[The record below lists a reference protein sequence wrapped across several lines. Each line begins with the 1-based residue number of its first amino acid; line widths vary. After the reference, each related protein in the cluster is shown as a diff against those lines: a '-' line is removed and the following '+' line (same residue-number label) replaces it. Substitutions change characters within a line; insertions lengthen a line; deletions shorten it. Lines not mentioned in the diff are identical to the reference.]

1 MWWTTS
7 FRKGEVLTATS
18 KDDAAHAARRT
29 LQMMGE
35 DPRLDAAA
43 IQTVGAKRQV
53 WDGFAIA
60 SVR

>member
-1 MWWTTS
+1 
-7 FRKGEVLTATS
+7 VLTATS
-18 KDDAAHAARRT
+18 EDGAAHAVRRT

-43 IQTVGAKRQV
+43 IQTVGVKH